1 MPLAASPLF
10 GSGIMAVVSVNHHK
24 IADQRDRGNRLRTAL
39 QARMSQI
46 VLAPTMVST
55 LVVVYGF
62 ILWTF
67 YISLSKSRMTPDYT
81 FAGFEQYVRLWSIP
95 RWYTAVG
102 NMLIYTSL
110 YVIFCIAVGLLLAIL
125 LDQKIRAE
133 GFLRTIYLYPMA
145 ISFIVAGTAWKWILN
160 PGIGLEKLMHDLGWS
175 SFTFDWIVDR
185 DMAIYTLVI
194 AAVWQASG
202 FIMALFLAG
211 LRGIDDEIIK
221 AAHLDGA
228 STPRIYLSII
238 IPSMTPTFLSAVV
251 ILIHL
256 SVKSFDLVVAMTA
269 GGPGTA
275 TDLPATFMFSMIFQ
289 KNQLATGAASAM
301 MMLCVIAAVIVP
313 YLYSELRQRKDG

>member
-1 MPLAASPLF
+1 MASEP
-10 GSGIMAVVSVNHHK
+10 HHK
-24 IADQRDRGNRLRTAL
+24 IALQRRRENRFRDVL
-39 QARMSQI
+39 QAHVSQI
-46 VLAPTMVST
+46 VLAPTMLSM

-62 ILWTF
+62 ILWTL
-67 YISLSKSRMTPDYT
+67 YISFSQSRMTPDYT
-81 FAGFEQYVRLWSIP
+81 FVGLEQYVRLWSNP

-110 YVIFCIAVGLLLAIL
+110 YVTFCVALGLLLAIL
-125 LDQKIRAE
+125 LDQKIRTE
-133 GFLRTIYLYPMA
+133 GVLRTIYLYPMA

-160 PGIGLEKLMHDLGWS
+160 PGIGLQKLMHDLGWS
-175 SFTFDWIVDR
+175 GFSFDWIVNR

-211 LRGIDDEIIK
+211 LRGIDDEIVK

-238 IPSMTPTFLSAVV
+238 IPSMAPTFLSAIV

-301 MMLCVIAAVIVP
+301 MMLCVIVAVIVP
-313 YLYSELRQRKDG
+313 YLYSELRQGKDD